1 MVLSNN
7 IAALL
12 GFACEAVLWGIYAVL
27 FIASVVLLLRRVR
40 TRSMNV
46 PIFIANFL
54 LFASCTAHFALELKH
69 FYAALGTVGVE
80 GFADETAELV
90 GADLLISLSDFLGD
104 LVLLYRCWVIWGKNF
119 WVVLLPLL
127 TAAAGFG
134 CIVVVAHWIL
144 TLSPT
149 SPVPPAAIVPLGT
162 AGYVLPLATNVMA
175 TALIVTKLWLTAR
188 SAEQRIGTRMQGT
201 ARAAERAV
209 AIIVESGVLYLATQL
224 VFVVLFA
231 LGHPAQAILAVVAVQ
246 IYGIAPTL
254 IVIRVALGISSD
266 YTIPAKGGSGGDL
279 SLNDDNISM
288 MRPGFLPAIHSIG
301 GTEES
306 GRTTLHPDGESHEMK
321 SFDVD
326 FESCNGHAVAV

>member
-12 GFACEAVLWGIYAVL
+12 GFACEAVLWGAFPPLRVRVRLRFAHGTSIAGIYTVL

-69 FYAALGTVGVE
+69 FYAALVSPPGRMLHASGMIDARDLKGTVGVQ

-134 CIVVVAHWIL
+134 ECYIHTA
-144 TLSPT
+144 
-149 SPVPPAAIVPLGT
+149 VP
-162 AGYVLPLATNVMA
+162 
-175 TALIVTKLWLTAR
+175 R
-188 SAEQRIGTRMQGT
+188 SSMN
-201 ARAAERAV
+201 
-209 AIIVESGVLYLATQL
+209 
-224 VFVVLFA
+224 
-231 LGHPAQAILAVVAVQ
+231 AILGPSQAA
-246 IYGIAPTL
+246 
-254 IVIRVALGISSD
+254 
-266 YTIPAKGGSGGDL
+266 
-279 SLNDDNISM
+279 
-288 MRPGFLPAIHSIG
+288 
-301 GTEES
+301 
-306 GRTTLHPDGESHEMK
+306 
-321 SFDVD
+321 
-326 FESCNGHAVAV
+326 

>member
-12 GFACEAVLWGIYAVL
+12 GFACEAVLWGTYAVL
-27 FIASVVLLLRRVR
+27 FVASVILLLRRVR

-46 PIFIANFL
+46 PIFVANFL
-54 LFASCTAHFALELKH
+54 LFASCTAHFALEFNH
-69 FYAALGTVGVE
+69 FYTALGTVGVDS
-80 GFADETAELV
+80 FAKETPNLV

-104 LVLLYRCWVIWGKNF
+104 LVLLYRCWVIWNKNL

-127 TAAAGFG
+127 TATAGFA

-162 AGYVLPLATNVMA
+162 AGYALPLATNVMA

-188 SAEQRIGTRMQGT
+188 SAEKRVGSRMRGT

-209 AIIVESGVLYLATQL
+209 AIIVESGLLYLATQAA
-224 VFVVLFA
+224 FVALFA
-231 LGHPAQAILAVVAVQ
+231 LGHPAQAILAVISVQ

-266 YTIPAKGGSGGDL
+266 YTVHTKGASAGDL
-279 SLNDDNISM
+279 SLNSDSVSM
-288 MRPGFLPAIHSIG
+288 TRPGFLPAIHSIG

-306 GRTTLHPDGESHEMK
+306 GRTTLHPDGEFHEMK
-321 SFDVD
+321 SFEVD
-326 FESCNGHAVAV
+326 FDSDHAVAV